1 QPLSGKLVDDECSSH
16 VDALNPVEDLEIEP
30 RDRRKRHDSGRVH
43 QDVDRSEL
51 ALGSVEQ
58 CGGCLLVRDIAPD
71 RQRAPSGLGDGL
83 DDLVGAILV
92 LVVMH
97 DDCDSVRGQA
107 RRAGPPDAAGATGH
121 DRDTL
126 AVDSHGRSFR
136 YYMNKMYISVGAAI
150 CTRGSYDRLFRS
162 GTMTEE
168 STTRRRGRGRRPAA
182 EVRASVLAATGRLLL
197 REGLPA
203 VTFDRVAK
211 EAGASKVT
219 LYKWWPS
226 PGALAAEAYFAQSAP
241 VLEFP
246 DTGDIRA
253 DLVSQLTAF
262 VRWLTRD

>member
-1 QPLSGKLVDDECSSH
+1 MTSV
-16 VDALNPVEDLEIEP
+16 
-30 RDRRKRHDSGRVH
+30 
-43 QDVDRSEL
+43 QD
-51 ALGSVEQ
+51 
-58 CGGCLLVRDIAPD
+58 
-71 RQRAPSGLGDGL
+71 
-83 DDLVGAILV
+83 
-92 LVVMH
+92 
-97 DDCDSVRGQA
+97 
-107 RRAGPPDAAGATGH
+107 GATP
-121 DRDTL
+121 RRPV
-126 AVDSHGRSFR
+126 AP
-136 YYMNKMYISVGAAI
+136 
-150 CTRGSYDRLFRS
+150 
-162 GTMTEE
+162 
-168 STTRRRGRGRRPAA
+168 RRGRGRRPAA

-262 VRWLTRD
+262 VRWLTRDGAAAPVAELVGAAQMDANVAHAWAERYARPRRELARERLQTAQRQGQLRADADLEVIVDQLWGACYHRLLVLKVPFDE